1 MIIVKNLTKHFGIK
15 EIIRDFSYNFP
26 SGANIA
32 IVGAN
37 GVGKT
42 TLINILIGLEE
53 YDSGEIII
61 PKECIVGYVPQVP
74 CSIRR
79 MFIWKY

>member
-1 MIIVKNLTKHFGIK
+1 MIIVKNLTKHFGTK

-26 SGANIA
+26 SGNKIA

-42 TLINILIGLEE
+42 TIINTLKLFIILLN
-53 YDSGEIII
+53 IIVYNTFVDYYYRI
-61 PKECIVGYVPQVP
+61 NKL
-74 CSIRR
+74 
-79 MFIWKY
+79 WK